1 MDEYEMKIKT
11 ITEQIFEDNIV
22 FDVLLAITNKIVTQN
37 KELALDNMKML
48 TKLQHIKTILNTENI
63 EDKQKLY
70 FLEGVI
76 QDIEVNVN
84 DESRDLTTN
93 T

>member
-76 QDIEVNVN
+76 QDIDVNVN
-84 DESRDLTTN
+84 YESRDLTTN